1 MAEFELKA
9 LITGVDRLSPALS
22 KMQKK
27 IRGFKRQAEE
37 ASQGGLA
44 LGGGLAAGLTL
55 SLKSYADQE
64 NAATGLKVAMMD
76 ANGEVGKSFQD
87 INKLAIGLGNQL
99 PGTTADF
106 QNMMQMLVRQG
117 IPAENIL
124 GGVGKAT
131 AYLAVQLKKTPEAAA
146 EFAAKMQDATG
157 TASEDMMGLFDTTE
171 DLGKVTFRPSITAYV
186 VGDDCFDQRDRLIE
200 ALNKPGPGT
209 LVHPTY
215 GELKVCVDGEVRVS
229 TSKSEGRIVRFDL
242 KFVEAGELSYPTSGA
257 ATAQT
262 LMSSCSALDD
272 CISDSFSGFS
282 IDGVADFVQNDVIG
296 NASIMLGY
304 VSDAMKVV
312 DSAVSDAARLLQGD
326 ISVLLP
332 PPSSG
337 KNFVEQVQKMWRT
350 GKRLYGNAS
359 DLVTMIKTLSGVS
372 LGSDLQPRGVWKT
385 DSKTTATATQQR
397 NVVASTLRTTAISE
411 AAYAVT
417 RLPAPTTSAV
427 MQNSA
432 VGQATTPA
440 QSTGWP
446 SVTHP
451 ALNNAPAVKNT
462 VDLPTWEELTDIRD
476 TLNTAIDKE
485 LSRTTSDALFLALR
499 RVKADLNADINTRL
513 EQSARI
519 IQRTPDEVLPALVLA
534 ATWFDNAARDADIIR
549 RNAIT
554 HPGFVPVI
562 PLKVPVQ

>member
-1 MAEFELKA
+1 MTWK
-9 LITGVDRLSPALS
+9 DRL
-22 KMQKK
+22 
-27 IRGFKRQAEE
+27 
-37 ASQGGLA
+37 
-44 LGGGLAAGLTL
+44 
-55 SLKSYADQE
+55 
-64 NAATGLKVAMMD
+64 
-76 ANGEVGKSFQD
+76 
-87 INKLAIGLGNQL
+87 
-99 PGTTADF
+99 
-106 QNMMQMLVRQG
+106 
-117 IPAENIL
+117 
-124 GGVGKAT
+124 
-131 AYLAVQLKKTPEAAA
+131 
-146 EFAAKMQDATG
+146 QDASFRGVPFKVEEESAGTG
-157 TASEDMMGLFDTTE
+157 RRVETHEYPNRDKPYTE

-186 VGDDCFDQRDRLIE
+186 VGDDCFDQRDRLID

-385 DSKTTATATQQR
+385 DSKATATATQQR
-397 NVVASTLRTTAISE
+397 NVVASTLRATAISE

-427 MQNSA
+427 MQNAA
-432 VGQATTPA
+432 VGQSTTSAVMQNAAVGQSTTSAVMQNAAVGQSTTSAVMQNAAVGQSTTSA

>member
-1 MAEFELKA
+1 MDLSSFPTRPSL
-9 LITGVDRLSPALS
+9 LSSSSGWRDRL
-22 KMQKK
+22 
-27 IRGFKRQAEE
+27 
-37 ASQGGLA
+37 
-44 LGGGLAAGLTL
+44 
-55 SLKSYADQE
+55 
-64 NAATGLKVAMMD
+64 
-76 ANGEVGKSFQD
+76 
-87 INKLAIGLGNQL
+87 
-99 PGTTADF
+99 
-106 QNMMQMLVRQG
+106 
-117 IPAENIL
+117 
-124 GGVGKAT
+124 
-131 AYLAVQLKKTPEAAA
+131 
-146 EFAAKMQDATG
+146 QDASFRGVPFKVEEESAGTG
-157 TASEDMMGLFDTTE
+157 RRVETHEYPNRDKPYTE
-171 DLGKVTFRPSITAYV
+171 DLGKITFRPSITAYV
-186 VGDDCFDQRDRLIE
+186 VGDDCFDQRDRLID

-272 CISDSFSGFS
+272 CISDSFRGFS
-282 IDGVADFVQNDVIG
+282 IDGVADFVQNDVVG
-296 NASIMLGY
+296 NVSTMLGY

-337 KNFVEQVQKMWRT
+337 KNLVEQVQKMWRT

-462 VDLPTWEELTDIRD
+462 VDLPAWSVSDPAIAGAAPSLTRVHQRADALMRELDP
-476 TLNTAIDKE
+476 
-485 LSRTTSDALFLALR
+485 RTTTELINRWERLCGLPDECIPAGTQTLRQRQQRLDAKVNLAGGINEDFYLAQLAALGRPDATITRYDKSTFTCSSACTDAVNAPEWRYYWQVNMPAATNTTWMTCGDPCDSALR
-499 RVKADLNADINTRL
+499 IWGDTVVECVLNKLCPSHTY
-513 EQSARI
+513 
-519 IQRTPDEVLPALVLA
+519 
-534 ATWFDNAARDADIIR
+534 
-549 RNAIT
+549 
-554 HPGFVPVI
+554 VI
-562 PLKVPVQ
+562 FKYPE